1 MLQCVIY
8 EIRLTRKI
16 VLPNGKIIE
25 SGLTSHEPVDASWDG
40 LDVMHW
46 ANFKFGDLI
55 DSGWTCNLER
65 IDHGSH

>member
-8 EIRLTRKI
+8 EIILTRKI

-25 SGLTSHEPVDASWDG
+25 SGFTSYEPIDASWDE

-55 DSGWTCNLER
+55 DTGWACNLER
-65 IDHGSH
+65 VDHGSH